1 MAEVRATPLP
11 RVGDTTR
18 PVLDRAVARPV
29 GYNVVAPQVNT
40 GALEMDGLLK
50 GLSSINGAL
59 DRYTSDAIKKQ
70 DELAQ
75 YTAKMEAAR
84 TAAHAADNADLQSL
98 VTGPLPA
105 NVPVAYDHIY
115 RDTLSSLS
123 VDRAAS
129 KMRSDM
135 SADYEA
141 QRKQEGFDAE
151 KFIADWRAKALGGLT
166 NADLVGRMGM
176 KLVDIEANIRATAEK
191 EQLTRLRE
199 TEDQNLFSH
208 LEDNVRADMTPEAI
222 AQSFTQFKDTS
233 RKLGRSN
240 KEAASMFLGRLAYLS
255 SAKGGDPEL
264 FNVFDQVDPVTK
276 KSFLSLNPELAAG
289 VMQARDKAKQQQYQT
304 LEKATEQDNLKS
316 RAALDRML
324 EEDPDKITLS
334 LVSDYMGDHSVFP
347 TYREAA
353 AFLHQASQR
362 AAAKKVDGEANAAF
376 DNGTLGRYPPDVQKK
391 VLEGRMGPAITQMWQ
406 QAAGGDQSAAQQLAT
421 LIMGAQS
428 TSRSTEN
435 VAALERLITS
445 TVSSAP
451 NPNGPDGAFTTAAN
465 LYKLLSADPKYRDTY
480 FKDDASTL
488 MRQYNAAIERG
499 SDPKSAYTMA
509 YQAIGPEAKAA
520 AEKFAK
526 SPEFKDK
533 VEKATKEVVGSSW
546 WPRLLGGNGR
556 ITNNLL
562 VESSV
567 TEAMKDFVAQ
577 NPNGTDQE
585 RQEYVGRWV
594 AERFVMD
601 ETTGAAV
608 RVPRGFA
615 DDQTK
620 AALTE
625 YSKRLQA
632 QWKFDGEWRVEYRPM
647 GDQGEM
653 NVVLTQ
659 GSAQKQIGVV
669 TIQDIRSA
677 HLAELNF
684 SEQDRSVMQ
693 ALQKQVTSG
702 TLDPN
707 FVEAN
712 RDTIAKAKK
721 LNGLPADSIAK
732 IEALQLKTVQENLRN
747 VPALS
752 LGQPSM
758 EGLQHVQSRGVKVDN
773 KLTADIAR
781 RAATSPAFGAPHM
794 GLAASLVT
802 MGEAVV
808 LKASPDPN
816 PNAGMNIG
824 MGYNLKANANNAK
837 GDLQR
842 AGVPANLVDAV
853 IKGEA
858 QITQAQAERLLQI
871 SIGRYE
877 KLAIDAAEKT
887 APGLW
892 NRMTGPQKAVM
903 VDIAWQTGNPEQFK
917 KAWAAAASGDVN
929 AFREQS
935 KVFYTNKAGERVED
949 KRRGNLRAAML
960 ASGGDGGGSWMAM
973 INQYGSYP
981 SNAIEAI
988 ALK

>member
-18 PVLDRAVARPV
+18 PVIDRAVARPV
-29 GYNVVAPQVNT
+29 GYNVVPQQVNT
-40 GALEMDGLLK
+40 GALEMDGLLR

-59 DRYTSDAIKKQ
+59 GRYTQEEIQKQ
-70 DELAQ
+70 DELAKKL
-75 YTAKMEAAR
+75 AADEASR
-84 TAAHAADNADLQSL
+84 TAALAADNTDLQSL

-115 RDTLSSLS
+115 RDTLTRLS
-123 VDRAAS
+123 VDRSAA

-135 SADYEA
+135 ATDYEE
-141 QRKQEGFDAE
+141 QRKKEGFDAE
-151 KFIADWRAKALGGLT
+151 KFIADWRAKALGGLS
-166 NADLVGRMGM
+166 NPDLVGRMGI
-176 KLVDIEANIRATAEK
+176 KLVDIETSIRAAAEK
-191 EQLTRLRE
+191 ERLIKLNE
-199 TEDQNLFSH
+199 TENQNLFSH
-208 LEDNVRADMTPEAI
+208 LEENVRADMAPGEVAS
-222 AQSFTQFKDTS
+222 SFLKFKQVATD
-233 RKLGRSN
+233 LGRSN
-240 KEAASMFLGRLAYLS
+240 KEAASMFLGRLSYLS
-255 SAKGGDPEL
+255 AAKGGDPEL
-264 FNVFDQVDPVTK
+264 FNVFDQIDPVTK

-289 VMQARDKAKQQQYQT
+289 VTEARAKAKAMQFQT
-304 LEKATEQDNLKS
+304 LEKATNEDNFKS
-316 RAALDRML
+316 RVGLDKML
-324 EEDPDKITLS
+324 RDEPEKITLS
-334 LVSDYMGDHSVFP
+334 LVADYMGDHSVFKD
-347 TYREAA
+347 YQSAAEFLNRAQQAA
-353 AFLHQASQR
+353 AS
-362 AAAKKVDGEANAAF
+362 KKMDTEVMAAF

-391 VLEGRMGPAITQMWQ
+391 VLEARLGGPITQMWQ
-406 QAAGGDQSAAQQLAT
+406 QAASGDQAASQQLAT
-421 LIMGAQS
+421 LIMSAQS
-428 TSRSTEN
+428 SSRSTEN

-465 LYKLLSADPKYRDTY
+465 LYKVLSADPKYRDTY

-488 MRQYNAAIERG
+488 MRQYNAAVERG
-499 SDPKSAYTMA
+499 SDPKAAYAAA
-509 YQAIGPEAKAA
+509 YQSISPEAKAT

-546 WPRLLGGNGR
+546 WPRILGGNGR
-556 ITNNLL
+556 ITNGLM

-567 TEAMKDFVAQ
+567 AEAMKDFVAQ
-577 NPNGTDQE
+577 NPNGTDAE
-585 RQEYVGRWV
+585 RQEYVGKWV
-594 AERFVMD
+594 SERFVMD

-608 RVPRGFA
+608 RVPRGLA

-620 AALTE
+620 AGLTE
-625 YSKRLQA
+625 YSKRLQEK
-632 QWKFDGEWRVEYRPM
+632 WKFDGDWRVEYRPM
-647 GDQGEM
+647 GDQGLV

-659 GSAQKQIGVV
+659 GSAQKQIGAI
-669 TIQDIRSA
+669 TIQEIRQA
-677 HLAELNF
+677 HLNELNF

-693 ALQKQVTSG
+693 TLQKQVSTG
-702 TLDPN
+702 QLDPT

-712 RDTIAKAKK
+712 RDTIAKARK
-721 LNGLPADSIAK
+721 LNGLPADTLAK
-732 IEALQLKTVQENLRN
+732 VEALQLKTVQENLRN

-758 EGLQHVQSRGVKVDN
+758 EGLQHVETRGTKVDN
-773 KLTADIAR
+773 KLTASIAA

-808 LKASPDPN
+808 LKAYPDPN
-816 PNAGMNIG
+816 PEAGMNIG
-824 MGYNLKANANNAK
+824 MGYNLKANAKTARS
-837 GDLQR
+837 DLQR
-842 AGVPANLVDAV
+842 AGVPANAVDAV
-853 IKGEA
+853 INGQA
-858 QITQAQAERLLQI
+858 QITQMQAERLLQI

-877 KLAIDAAEKT
+877 KMAIEAAEKT

-892 NRMTGPQKAVM
+892 SRMTNPQKAVM
-903 VDIAWQTGNPEQFK
+903 VDIAWQTGDPDQFK

-929 AFREQS
+929 AFREQT
-935 KVFYTNKAGERVED
+935 KVFYTNKSGERVED

-973 INQYGSYP
+973 VNKFGSFP
-981 SNAIEAI
+981 SNAIEAT